1 MVVVDRLLVQLL
13 RLVDAIPEPP
23 PPSSRGRGRPLVYP
37 DRFFVKVLIFMIL
50 RRLHRVHEVFTV
62 LSYPSA
68 EILEI
73 RAVLFPGGKLPSRR
87 TFERR
92 LKRLPERL
100 PAQIHCLGQHLL
112 VLYQPWATS
121 GRAVAVD
128 STPLRAQ
135 GAPWHQKHR
144 KVDHV
149 PNTSIDTEA
158 HWTKSGWHGWVYG
171 YKLHLITTVSAF
183 WIPLAARLCPA
194 NEADNVLAD
203 ELLPEIPAEARF
215 VLADSQYDTEDLH
228 QLCDAADRILIASH
242 KPTSPRNAAGTSVR
256 QMFHLLRGVAMENF
270 NSLFKSTFDLRRPIP
285 TRGLINT
292 QRAVL
297 GAILVFQLALLYRYH
312 CGELHQ
318 EGIKALIR
326 AA

>member
-23 PPSSRGRGRPLVYP
+23 PSSSRGRGRPLVYP
-37 DRFFVKVLIFMIL
+37 ERFFVKVLVFMIL
-50 RRLHRVHEVFTV
+50 RRLHRVHEAFTV
-62 LSYPSA
+62 LSYSSA

-100 PAQIHCLGQHLL
+100 PAQIHHLGQHLL
-112 VLYQPWATS
+112 ALYQPWAAC

-135 GAPWHQKHR
+135 GAPWHKKDR
-144 KVDHV
+144 EAGHV
-149 PNTSIDTEA
+149 PNTSIDTDA

-171 YKLHLITTVSAF
+171 YKLHLVTTVSTF

-203 ELLPEIPAEARF
+203 ELLIEIPPEARF
-215 VLADSQYDTEDLH
+215 LLADSQYDTEDLH
-228 QLCDAADRILIASH
+228 QLCDDAGRILIASH
-242 KPTSPRNAAGTSVR
+242 KPKSPRNAAGTSVR

-285 TRGLINT
+285 TRGLVNT

-297 GAILVFQLALLYRYH
+297 GAVLVFQLALLYRYH

>member
-1 MVVVDRLLVQLL
+1 MVVADRLLVQLL

-37 DRFFVKVLIFMIL
+37 ERLFVKVLVLMIL

-62 LSYPSA
+62 LCFQSA

-73 RAVLFPGGKLPSRR
+73 RALLFPGGHLPSRR

-92 LKRLPERL
+92 LKRLPEHL
-100 PAQIHCLGQHLL
+100 PAQIYRLGQHLL
-112 VLYQPWATS
+112 TLYQPWAS
-121 GRAVAVD
+121 CGRAVALD

-135 GAPWHQKHR
+135 GAPWHKKHR
-144 KVDHV
+144 EAGLV
-149 PNTSIDTEA
+149 PNTSIDTDA

-171 YKLHLITTVSAF
+171 YKLHLLTTVSTF

-194 NEADNVLAD
+194 NEADNVIAD

-215 VLADSQYDTEDLH
+215 VLADSQYDTQDLH
-228 QLCDAADRILIASH
+228 QLCDDADRILIASH
-242 KPTSPRNAAGTSVR
+242 KPTSPRNAAGTAVR

-270 NSLFKSTFDLRRPIP
+270 NSLFKSTFDLRRPVP
-285 TRGLINT
+285 SRGLVNT
-292 QRAVL
+292 QRSVL
-297 GAILVFQLALLYRYH
+297 GAVLVFQLALLYRYH
-312 CGELHQ
+312 GGELHQ